1 MKFKFAPK
9 GDYHPQQIIKI
20 GGQTYTVESVAH
32 TGTKLEATTYFRKGY
47 KGVRRYE
54 RILVVLTDEP
64 PIAEVTS
71 EV

>member
-20 GGQTYTVESVAH
+20 AGQEYMVTAVAH

-47 KGVRRYE
+47 KGVRKME
-54 RILVVLTDEP
+54 RILVILTDEP
-64 PIAEVTS
+64 NIEEIRA
-71 EV
+71 